1 MSRVTFDTNVLEG
14 VIDPAHCAG
23 AADHAACVVINTALQ
38 AGAIQGFFS
47 EACVV
52 LDALGKSDKIDV
64 VGSARI
70 ATGSQVTEDGTIVLS
85 IGTTWK
91 RTPIHPRFLQTIH
104 AALAMGL
111 HAMLGPRRFGDGLV
125 ASGFGDNFYEPYDSP
140 LVLVARGE
148 MANKVLAELAKQNLG
163 RAPAVRLGLEFSARD
178 NAQGEL
184 WLQGLGRAR
193 DNRERK
199 KVRAMINE
207 WADGETIAAHVGH
220 GNRFFCTHDRAGDLG
235 QRSALHPTHRAWLAE
250 QFGISFVSRSE
261 LAEALK

>member
-14 VIDPAHCAG
+14 VVDPAHCSG
-23 AADHAACVVINTALQ
+23 PADYAACVAINGALRS
-38 AGAIQGFFS
+38 GKIRGFFS

-64 VGSARI
+64 VGSARL
-70 ATGSQVTEDGTIVLS
+70 ATGSHVTNDGTIVLS
-85 IGTTWK
+85 IGATWT
-91 RTPIHPRFLQTIH
+91 RTSIHHQFLQTIH
-104 AALAMGL
+104 AALAMGFY
-111 HAMLGPRRFGDGLV
+111 AMLGPRRFIDGLV
-125 ASGFGDNFYEPYDSP
+125 ASGFGDNFYEPYGSP
-140 LVLVARGE
+140 LELVARGE
-148 MANKVLAELAKQNLG
+148 TANKVLAELAKRNLG
-163 RAPAVRLGLEFSARD
+163 RAPAVKLGLEYSARD

-220 GNRFFCTHDRAGDLG
+220 GNHFFCTHDRAGDLG
-235 QRSALHPTHRAWLAE
+235 QNSALHPTHRTWLSNE
-250 QFGISFVSRSE
+250 FGIAFVSRSE
-261 LAEALK
+261 LAEVLG